1 MILVALD
8 PSALDA
14 ALPAHEVLARL
25 EPAVQELVI
34 ANRELFRGRWE
45 DFAEDV
51 RRRQAGKP
59 YLFKIDLALG
69 DPLAWIV
76 RLQAYEAARGER
88 LADSLPD

>member
-1 MILVALD
+1 MSRVAQD

-14 ALPAHEVLARL
+14 ALPALDVLSRL

-34 ANRELFRGRWE
+34 ANRELFHDRWD

-59 YLFKIDLALG
+59 YLFKLDLG
-69 DPLAWIV
+69 VEDPLAWIV
-76 RLQAYEAARGER
+76 RLQAYEVARGER
-88 LADSLPD
+88 LADAIPD